1 MTSDHERIF
10 VIPRR
15 ELPSLGRLFLLSAF
29 WGFLVFLVAVLL
41 ELASSAPEIE
51 IVITPELAII
61 AMVAVAIPWPI
72 WRLRQRYRTI
82 VTTPRAAWLG
92 FGYALGIFGP
102 PMGMVAALMATETSS
117 SSFELRPFGIA
128 ALIMSGVIV
137 IVTIAW
143 LVIRLTLPKFVLQD
157 GTRCPNCAH
166 CVLGVQSMRCPEC
179 GTPFT
184 YEGLETTEQEFVSR
198 TSDDHTLNRGQP

>member
-1 MTSDHERIF
+1 MTSDQQTVF
-10 VIPRR
+10 VIPQR
-15 ELPSLGRLFLLSAF
+15 ELPSLGSLFILSAF

-41 ELASSAPEIE
+41 ELASSAPEIG

-82 VTTPRAAWLG
+82 VTMPRAAWLG

-102 PMGMVAALMATETSS
+102 PMGMAAALMATETSS

-128 ALIMSGVIV
+128 ALIMSGMIV
-137 IVTIAW
+137 FVTFAW
-143 LVIRLTLPKFVLQD
+143 LIIRMTLPKFVLQN
-157 GTRCPNCAH
+157 GTLCPNCAH

-179 GTPFT
+179 GNAFT
-184 YEGLETTEQEFVSR
+184 YEQLETTQEEFNAR
-198 TSDDHTLNRGQP
+198 TQAVTST